1 MSMLNDPD
9 DYYSYDGNVRVDANT
24 FLNDVTLVVTVHQ
37 SISSKIRMRAMIG
50 LIRLAVWVGGLG
62 GVEVVENA

>member
-1 MSMLNDPD
+1 MLNDPD

-24 FLNDVTLVVTVHQ
+24 LLNDVTLVVTVHQ

>member
-24 FLNDVTLVVTVHQ
+24 LLNDVTLVVTVHQ

-50 LIRLAVWVGGLG
+50 LIRLAVWVGGLS